1 MTGEQKYGMITIS
14 VYAYLS
20 GVEKGAQNMKR
31 RFLTPVL
38 GGLLLLALAVIV
50 VQQCYI
56 QKGMPEGGVAGTYCT
71 GEQVSASAEY
81 YVFEQDGGYCRY
93 RQNQMLER
101 GSYVQTREEI
111 YTLTC
116 ETAEPRELQVICRE
130 GRIYRCG
137 LDGAIAVYDRFADVP
152 VYLNVEPDASGQ

>member
-1 MTGEQKYGMITIS
+1 
-14 VYAYLS
+14 
-20 GVEKGAQNMKR
+20 
-31 RFLTPVL
+31 
-38 GGLLLLALAVIV
+38 
-50 VQQCYI
+50 
-56 QKGMPEGGVAGTYCT
+56 MPEGGVAGTYCT

-137 LDGAIAVYDRFADVP
+137 LDGAIAVYDRISDVP

>member
-50 VQQCYI
+50 VQQCTS
-56 QKGMPEGGVAGTYCT
+56 KRG
-71 GEQVSASAEY
+71 
-81 YVFEQDGGYCRY
+81 CRK
-93 RQNQMLER
+93 
-101 GSYVQTREEI
+101 
-111 YTLTC
+111 
-116 ETAEPRELQVICRE
+116 
-130 GRIYRCG
+130 
-137 LDGAIAVYDRFADVP
+137 AVWPVPTVP
-152 VYLNVEPDASGQ
+152 VSR

>member
-31 RFLTPVL
+31 IIIDVEKCD
-38 GGLLLLALAVIV
+38 GCKSCSLACMQAHRTD
-50 VQQCYI
+50 
-56 QKGMPEGGVAGTYCT
+56 E

-137 LDGAIAVYDRFADVP
+137 LDGAIAVYDRISDVP

>member
-31 RFLTPVL
+31 RFLTP
-38 GGLLLLALAVIV
+38 

-137 LDGAIAVYDRFADVP
+137 LDGAIAVYDRISDVP